1 MKNSKLLYCAH
12 IDAFQDSRHRYEYHL
27 SKALEIVEVNISDV
41 INVLTHK
48 YIFLQQLVYT
58 KVGNSMFSNIFFV

>member
-1 MKNSKLLYCAH
+1 MLFKIPDTL
-12 IDAFQDSRHRYEYHL
+12 FRYEYHL